1 MDTSYEK
8 NKSLKEIET
17 KLYSLYLEYKRLH
30 NTNKDPKTL
39 DNLITIISNLEYE
52 LIKHLK
58 SRR

>member
-1 MDTSYEK
+1 MNTSYEK
-8 NKSLKEIET
+8 NKSLKDIET
-17 KLYSLYLEYKRLH
+17 KLYSLYLEYKRLYS
-30 NTNKDPKTL
+30 TNEDPKTL

>member
-17 KLYSLYLEYKRLH
+17 QLYSLYLEYKRLH
-30 NTNKDPKTL
+30 NTNEDPKTL
-39 DNLITIISNLEYE
+39 DNLIMIISNLEYK
-52 LIKHLK
+52 LIKYLK

>member
-17 KLYSLYLEYKRLH
+17 QLYSLYQEYKRLH
-30 NTNKDPKTL
+30 STNEDPRTL